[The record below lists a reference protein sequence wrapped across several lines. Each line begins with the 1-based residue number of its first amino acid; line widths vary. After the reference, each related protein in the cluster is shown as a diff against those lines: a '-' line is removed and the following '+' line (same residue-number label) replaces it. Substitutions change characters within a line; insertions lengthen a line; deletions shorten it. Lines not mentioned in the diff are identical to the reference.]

1 MDEQLAAIYGTGQ
14 PEMNE
19 EDLQKVAAAEFLVK
33 LAEEQGID
41 LNKLSESD
49 IAEMVNELYTEKTAE
64 AQPEAQTE
72 TNDEPSPEF
81 LEKAAE
87 ADYLGRIV
95 AHSMWNELGNI
106 QKAAGAPP
114 FPFPPKK
121 EGGEEKKEEKKE
133 EKPKEEEKQAGVLE
147 ELAQRRA
154 FEMAKEAGYIDAEG
168 NLIQQPQQEQPDQ
181 KEKLAAAFKQAVETR
196 ALKICEEAGLPV
208 EWNK

>member
-14 PEMNE
+14 PVMNE

-41 LNKLSESD
+41 LNNFSESD
-49 IAEMVNELYTEKTAE
+49 IAEMVNELYTEKTAAADPP
-64 AQPEAQTE
+64 AQAAT
-72 TNDEPSPEF
+72 DEPTPEF

-95 AHSMWNELGNI
+95 AHSMWQELGNI

-121 EGGEEKKEEKKE
+121 ENGEEKKEEKKE
-133 EKPKEEEKQAGVLE
+133 EEKPKEEEKQAAVIE
-147 ELAQRRA
+147 QLAQQRA

-168 NLIQQPQQEQPDQ
+168 NLIQQQPDQ
-181 KEKLAAAFKQAVETR
+181 KEKLATAFKQAVETR